1 VLIGDASKAHAKLGW
16 KHRVNF
22 DALVKEMVEEDRRA
36 LRARAG
42 ERNGAND

>member
-1 VLIGDASKAHAKLGW
+1 MLIGDASKAHTKLGW

-36 LRARAG
+36 LRGRAG